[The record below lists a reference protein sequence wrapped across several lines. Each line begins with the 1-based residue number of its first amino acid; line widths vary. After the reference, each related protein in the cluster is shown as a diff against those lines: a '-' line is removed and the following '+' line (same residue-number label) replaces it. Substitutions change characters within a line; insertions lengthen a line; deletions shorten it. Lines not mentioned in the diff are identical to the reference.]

1 MSSLLARVRR
11 FRWQQWLLVV
21 ALFAALAFAAV
32 QTVGIVQH
40 VQSLRTFR
48 NDPIAPWMTVAH
60 VAHAFRVPEAVVEE
74 AVGLPVGSHD
84 RRPLAFIARQR
95 DESFEAIRDRIQAA
109 IARAAPA
116 PPVAPSTTPL
126 SSPPGGR

>member
-32 QTVGIVQH
+32 QAFGFVQH
-40 VQSLRTFR
+40 ARSLRAFR
-48 NDPIAPWMTVAH
+48 NDPIAPWMTAGH

-74 AVGLPVGSHD
+74 AIGLPVDSHD
-84 RRPLAFIARQR
+84 RRPLGFIARQR
-95 DESFEAIRDRIQAA
+95 GEPFEAIRDRIQAA
-109 IARAAPA
+109 ITQAAPA
-116 PPVAPSTTPL
+116 SPTSAPPPR
-126 SSPPGGR
+126 PPGER